1 MKIAVLG
8 ANGFV
13 GSSIARYFA
22 QEHLVL
28 PVTRK
33 IIDLLDPVLVEHWL
47 RAHEFDVVVNAATTM
62 TGAALLND
70 TRNNLGLFMNFYNN
84 RNLFGKFINFS
95 SGAEFDRM
103 NDINQYREEQIFD
116 VMPKDSYGFGQN
128 MKSRISWSAPNF
140 YNIRI
145 FNCFGLGEISTRI
158 FPRML
163 ATTKDAPLI
172 ITNDREFDYFGIRD
186 LCRLTDYFINS
197 KSEVLDVNAV
207 YLEKFKISTV
217 LDKFCQLNHLEPNYK
232 IESVGGNRYTGN
244 GRALALLPVQLLGL
258 ENELKHYNE
267 PLY

>member
-28 PVTRK
+28 PVTRAT
-33 IIDLLDPVLVEHWL
+33 INLLDPVLVERWL
-47 RAHEFDVVVNAATTM
+47 KAHKFDVVINAATTM
-62 TGAALLND
+62 GDFDALAD

-84 RNLFGKFINFS
+84 RDLFGRFINYS
-95 SGAEFDRM
+95 SGAEFDRR
-103 NDINQYREEQIFD
+103 NDIDQYQEHQIFD
-116 VMPKDSYGFGQN
+116 VMPVDSYGFGQN
-128 MKSRISWSAPNF
+128 MKSRISWGTKNF
-140 YNIRI
+140 YTIRI

-163 ATTKDAPLI
+163 AATKDKPLT

-186 LCRLTDYFINS
+186 LCALTGYFVNS
-197 KSEVLDVNAV
+197 DPKVSDVNAV

-217 LDKFCQLNHLEPNYK
+217 LEKFCQSNNLEHNYR
-232 IESVGGNRYTGN
+232 IESAGGNRYTGN
-244 GRALALLPVQLLGL
+244 GRTLAALPVQLLGL